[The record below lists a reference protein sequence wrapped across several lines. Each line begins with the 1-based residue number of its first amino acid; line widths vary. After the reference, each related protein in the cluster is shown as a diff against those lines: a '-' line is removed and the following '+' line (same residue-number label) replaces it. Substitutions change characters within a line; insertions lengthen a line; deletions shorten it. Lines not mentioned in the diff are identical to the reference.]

1 MLTDAQP
8 LLLRFHRQDTP
19 SGVTRTTLRALSRK
33 VGLSEVDL
41 IHLALARLVAQ
52 IRPAYEPDDGPL
64 SSRQIAALRK
74 TANPLLPTGTLVAK
88 QSLF

>member
-1 MLTDAQP
+1 MPIDGQP
-8 LLLRFHRQDTP
+8 LLLRFHRHDTP

-33 VGLSEVDL
+33 LGLSEEDA
-41 IHLALARLVAQ
+41 IQLALARLVAQ

-64 SSRQIAALRK
+64 SSRQIAAVRK
-74 TANPLLPTGTLVAK
+74 RANPLLPTGTIVAN